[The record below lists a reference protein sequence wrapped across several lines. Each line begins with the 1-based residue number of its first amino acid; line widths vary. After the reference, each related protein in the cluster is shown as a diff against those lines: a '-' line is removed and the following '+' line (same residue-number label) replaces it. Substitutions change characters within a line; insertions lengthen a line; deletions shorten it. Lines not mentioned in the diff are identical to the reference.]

1 MEERLL
7 ITGNALRRI
16 SRILGMPA
24 GMAEKDYV
32 ISWPL
37 REIYED
43 TPLKDS
49 LIFKGGTALR
59 KVYFPETWKLSHDL
73 DFTVLGG
80 LNPDEINSGLREA
93 FQALDLKCSLA
104 FSFDSFHVTE
114 GSIITRI
121 QYMGPLLYKNQIKAD
136 VTLDEKLIFD
146 PEWKVIKTVY
156 PDLPDFR
163 VKVYSLR
170 EILIEKI
177 RSIIQ
182 RGKSRDYYD
191 VWRLLTENDFDM
203 EDTRKLLIRKCE
215 INNIEYNP
223 DLIFDDERLESAKKY
238 WDKYLTNLTKELPE
252 FDHMIL
258 ELKKQLVF
266 WCCAVTGQN
275 SAADIR

>member
-24 GMAEKDYV
+24 GVAEKDYV
-32 ISWPL
+32 ISWLL
-37 REIYED
+37 REMYED

-59 KVYFPETWKLSHDL
+59 KVYFPETWRLSHDL
-73 DFTVLGG
+73 DFTALGD
-80 LNPDEINSGLREA
+80 LSPDEINSGLREA
-93 FQALDLKCSLA
+93 FQASDLKCGLVL
-104 FSFDSFHVTE
+104 SFDSFYVTE
-114 GSIITRI
+114 GSIIARI

-146 PEWKVIKTVY
+146 PEWKVIRTIY
-156 PDLPDFR
+156 PDLPDFG

-203 EDTRKLLIRKCE
+203 EDTRRLLIRKCE
-215 INNIEYNP
+215 INKIEYNP

-238 WDKYLTNLTKELPE
+238 WDKYLTSLTKELPE
-252 FDHMIL
+252 FDHMIF

-266 WCCAVTGQN
+266 
-275 SAADIR
+275 